1 METSTVGR
9 GRFVADAVA
18 AAAVGSFFGFG
29 TLPIMVLSG
38 FAAPASSGR
47 VATMTPTVAVLTVLV
62 VALVAPLTV
71 FRPRRLSGW
80 WVAAGGLLLTFLVE
94 LTVDAGQNVLVPRP
108 DHVGQLLVALL
119 GAAGVGLALGGALLA
134 LAQLPGPGRP
144 QVAAALAFGLGFSAI
159 GVLLPGR
166 LLPEPGGPSGPAA
179 DDVLIWFALL
189 AAVLAGALARRR
201 VGRPGAP
208 TGEARP
214 GAITVVVGAAV
225 LTIVGIMLREQ
236 ALPQPSVLD
245 RPDLGAAP
253 SAEFVAAGAATLVGL
268 LLVGYAWRAAGVT
281 GARWVVLGAAAG
293 PMSLLCAGYYQSV
306 DSTAQMLLMPAVG
319 LAASGAGVALAR
331 HAPRQVPWDAL
342 GLAVAAVMTPMLSP
356 ATRAERQEIFLLA
369 SLLVAFGIGL
379 ALGAGLTM
387 TVTGPAGAGGGVL
400 AALALGPVALVV
412 TTSTLAE
419 ATTRMRL
426 AGTAQGTSYA
436 IVTFTLLSALL
447 LAALHALARRPAA
460 ATDVDGEPAAV
471 RQLT

>member
-1 METSTVGR
+1 MEASTVGR
-9 GRFVADAVA
+9 GRLAADAVA
-18 AAAVGSFFGFG
+18 AGAVGSFFGLW
-29 TLPIMVLSG
+29 TLPVVVLSG
-38 FAAPASSGR
+38 FAAPASSAR

-71 FRPRRLSGW
+71 LRSPRLSGW
-80 WVAAGGLLLTFLVE
+80 WPAAGGLLLTFLVE
-94 LTVDAGQNVLVPRP
+94 LTVDPGQNVLVPRP

-119 GAAGVGLALGGALLA
+119 GAAGMGLALSGALLA
-134 LAQLPGPGRP
+134 LGQLPGPGRP
-144 QVAAALAFGLGFSAI
+144 AVAAALAFGLGFSAI

-166 LLPEPGGPSGPAA
+166 LLPEPGGASGLAA

-189 AAVLAGALARRR
+189 AAVLAGALARQRP
-201 VGRPGAP
+201 VGVP

-214 GAITVVVGAAV
+214 GAVTVVVGAAV
-225 LTIVGIMLREQ
+225 LTIVGIMLRDQ
-236 ALPQPSVLD
+236 LLPQTPVLD
-245 RPDLGAAP
+245 RPDPGAEP
-253 SAEFVAAGAATLVGL
+253 SAEFVAAGMAALVAL

-293 PMSLLCAGYYQSV
+293 PLALLGAGYYQGV
-306 DSTAQMLLMPAVG
+306 DSTAGMLLMPAVG
-319 LAASGAGVALAR
+319 LAASGAGAALAR

-342 GLAVAAVMTPMLSP
+342 GIAVAAVMIPMLSP
-356 ATRAERQEIFLLA
+356 AARAEHSEVFLLA
-369 SLLVAFGIGL
+369 SMLVAFGIGL

-400 AALALGPVALVV
+400 AALALGPVALVI

-426 AGTAQGTSYA
+426 AGTTQGTSYA
-436 IVTFTLLSALL
+436 LVGFTLLAAVL

-460 ATDVDGEPAAV
+460 GADRQPAAV
-471 RQLT
+471 HQQT